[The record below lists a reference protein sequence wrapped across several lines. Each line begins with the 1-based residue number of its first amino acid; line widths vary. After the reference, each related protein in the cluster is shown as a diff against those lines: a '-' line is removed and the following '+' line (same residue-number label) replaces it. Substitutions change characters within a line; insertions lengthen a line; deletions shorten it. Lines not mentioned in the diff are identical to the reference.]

1 MQGDETGKAIFRV
14 WCRRH
19 FQLGQFERTR
29 RVRQLRRSSRTWL
42 LFHELMDDTRDQALH
57 RAIATLAQSDPLI
70 KLLNEVKLGRMKAA
84 DAGLRAITMAW
95 LDTYKKVVEGDG
107 MTKQGLLRI
116 NPLPR
121 LMVLIEAGVLTND
134 DQAVTSL
141 QASFDAAFQRAV
153 E

>member
-1 MQGDETGKAIFRV
+1 
-14 WCRRH
+14 
-19 FQLGQFERTR
+19 
-29 RVRQLRRSSRTWL
+29 
-42 LFHELMDDTRDQALH
+42 MDDTRDQAFH

-70 KLLNEVKLGRMKAA
+70 KLLNEVKLGRMKPA

-95 LDTYKKVVEGDG
+95 LDTYKKVVEGGG
-107 MTKQGLLRI
+107 MTKQELLRI

-134 DQAVTSL
+134 NVAVTSL